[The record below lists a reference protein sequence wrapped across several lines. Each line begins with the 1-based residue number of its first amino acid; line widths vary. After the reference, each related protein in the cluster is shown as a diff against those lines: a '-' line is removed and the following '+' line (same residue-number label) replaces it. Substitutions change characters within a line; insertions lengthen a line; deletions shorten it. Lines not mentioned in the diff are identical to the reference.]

1 MSAAQPIVAVVGLG
15 AMGSRLAANL
25 LTDGYRVIVTNRT
38 PAAAAGLAAAGA
50 VVAASPREAAAGADV
65 VLAVVSDDPASRA
78 IWTDP
83 EHGLLGGLRSGRV
96 AVECSTVSPEWV
108 RELAGVAV
116 ASGARFLEAPMIGSR
131 PQVDARALV
140 HLVGGAE
147 ETLDE
152 VRGVLE
158 VSATRTHHCGEVG
171 AAATSKLIVNALLAT
186 QIATIAELLGV
197 AERSGLAVGAT
208 MDLLASLPVTS
219 PAVARAGGA
228 MINRAFNP
236 NFPVDLV
243 AKDLRYLSE
252 LAARLDGEVPMS
264 RSALAGFLQRSV
276 EGHGHEDLTAIAR
289 SFLTG

>member
-96 AVECSTVSPEWV
+96 AVECSTVSPAWV

-171 AAATSKLIVNALLAT
+171 
-186 QIATIAELLGV
+186 V

-252 LAARLDGEVPMS
+252 LATRVPWQGADEQERTRRLPAALGRRARARGSD
-264 RSALAGFLQRSV
+264 RDRSV
-276 EGHGHEDLTAIAR
+276 L
-289 SFLTG
+289 LTG